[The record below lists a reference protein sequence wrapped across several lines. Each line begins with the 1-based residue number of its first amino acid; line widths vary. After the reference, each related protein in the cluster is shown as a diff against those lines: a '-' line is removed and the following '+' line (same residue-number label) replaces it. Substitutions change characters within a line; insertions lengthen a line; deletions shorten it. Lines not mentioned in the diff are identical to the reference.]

1 MERSLIGAYGP
12 FALEVLGDGPAELS
26 FRQPRFG
33 DVDAWRAE
41 ARAKVWEL
49 VAQPDTGGTPEAEV
63 VGRATAEGVEIER
76 LRWQLPYGPPTEAV
90 LLKPEGTKGP
100 LPGVLALHDHG
111 GVKYFGWRKIADDG
125 GPAHPLMRRHREEYY
140 LGRAWANELAKR
152 GYVVLCHDTFAFG
165 SRRVLISEVIDE
177 IRWDGARDV
186 GPEETEEEIEAYN
199 RWAGQHEHVMAK
211 TLFCAGTTWPAMYLA
226 DDQRA
231 LDVLCARPEVDADRV
246 GCGGLSG
253 GGMRTV
259 YLGGLDERI
268 GCAICV
274 GLMSTWRDFVLSKS
288 WTHTWMTYT
297 PLLPKYL
304 DWPEILGL
312 RVPLPTM
319 VLNDEDDGL
328 FTLPE
333 MRRADGILR
342 EVYEKAGAADRYRCS
357 FYPGPHKFDA
367 AMQEEAFAWF
377 DRWLAESDRA

>member
-1 MERSLIGAYGP
+1 MERSLIGGYSP

-49 VAQPDTGGTPEAEV
+49 VAQPNTGGVPAVEV
-63 VGRATAEGVEIER
+63 TGRAVLDGVEVER

-90 LLKPEGTKGP
+90 LLKPEGAKGP

-111 GVKYFGWRKIADDG
+111 GVKYFGWRKIVDDDR
-125 GPAHPLMRRHREEYY
+125 PAHALMKMHREQHYA
-140 LGRAWANELAKR
+140 GRAWPNELAKR
-152 GYVVLCHDTFAFG
+152 GYVVLCHDTFTFG
-165 SRRVLISEVIDE
+165 SRRVLVSEVSE
-177 IRWDGARDV
+177 AIRWGGAKDV
-186 GPEETEEEIEAYN
+186 GSEEAEAEILAYN
-199 RWAGQHEHVMAK
+199 EWAERHEHVMAK
-211 TLFCAGTTWPAMYLA
+211 TLFCAGTMWPAMFLA
-226 DDQRA
+226 EDQRA
-231 LDVLCARPEVDADRV
+231 LDVLCARPEVDAERV

-259 YLGGLDERI
+259 YLGGMDERVK
-268 GCAICV
+268 CAICV
-274 GLMSTWRDFVLSKS
+274 GLMTTWRDFVLSKS

-367 AMQEEAFAWF
+367 AMQEDAFGWF
-377 DRWLAESDRA
+377 DGWLAENDRA

>member
-41 ARAKVWEL
+41 ARAKAWEL
-49 VAQPDTGGTPEAEV
+49 LAQPDTGGTPEAEV
-63 VGRATAEGVEIER
+63 VGRATADGVAIER

-90 LLKPEGTKGP
+90 LLKPEGVTGP

-111 GVKYFGWRKIADDG
+111 GVKYFGWRKIADYG
-125 GPAHPLMRRHREEYY
+125 GPVHPLMRRHREDYY
-140 LGRAWANELAKR
+140 SGRAWANELAKR
-152 GYVVLCHDTFAFG
+152 GYVVLCHDTVPFG

-186 GPEETEEEIEAYN
+186 GPEETEDEIASYN

-231 LDVLCARPEVDADRV
+231 LDVLCARPEVDAERV
-246 GCGGLSG
+246 GCCGLSG

-259 YLGGLDERI
+259 YLGGMDERVK
-268 GCAICV
+268 CAICV
-274 GLMSTWRDFVLSKS
+274 GLMTTWRDCVLSKS
-288 WTHTWMTYT
+288 WTHTWMMYT
-297 PLLPKYL
+297 PLLPRYL

-312 RVPLPTM
+312 RAPLPTM
-319 VLNDEDDGL
+319 VLNDEEDSL

-367 AMQEEAFAWF
+367 AMQEEAFGWF
-377 DRWLAESDRA
+377 ERWLGEP